1 MSILARVKCQIQ
13 EQAAIQTP
21 GNVNVSSK
29 FVKQIAP
36 KLVVVRTPLL
46 KTCI

>member
-1 MSILARVKCQIQ
+1 MLARVKCQIQ

-29 FVKQIAP
+29 FVKQITP
-36 KLVVVRTPLL
+36 KLAVVRTPLL